1 MQKVTYT
8 WELCIQILAVMMIID
23 RHIDDREVMEIYKS
37 VRKSMGKG
45 KEKTKYLA
53 FHNTLSQAIL
63 DMGLTTEM
71 RQEYLDKK
79 LEHSSINNKGVKSFL
94 INTAA
99 KVAQADTKVRPE
111 EKNLHER
118 MKNILLNT

>member
-1 MQKVTYT
+1 MAKVETPF
-8 WELCIQILAVMMIID
+8 ELCIQILAVMMIID

-79 LEHSSINNKGVKSFL
+79 LEHSLINKKKVKPFL
-94 INTAA
+94 IKTAA
-99 KVAQADTKVRPE
+99 KVAKADKKVRLE